1 MCRGNKIVF
10 VCLLRCMIF
19 FVCTSPASCLAST
32 IRLVQ
37 FSVRFCCC
45 GSVFFFRIEFMSL
58 FRCSRFPCW
67 FARHL
72 QRWCIFQELLV
83 TLGGLGI
90 VGMYTFESSA
100 SRLVLLWLVLSH
112 FPRLFVSPAPPSLA
126 PAWSRMVF
134 AWATAM
140 DSRFFEYVVLGSLG
154 LRAS

>member
-10 VCLLRCMIF
+10 VCPSSLHDL
-19 FVCTSPASCLAST
+19 FVCKSPASCLAST
-32 IRLVQ
+32 IQLVQ

-45 GSVFFFRIEFMSL
+45 GSVFFFRVEFTSL

-83 TLGGLGI
+83 TLGGLDT
-90 VGMYTFESSA
+90 VGMYTFESCA

-112 FPRLFVSPAPPSLA
+112 FPRRVCFSCTAFAGSSLIKDG
-126 PAWSRMVF
+126 VH
-134 AWATAM
+134 
-140 DSRFFEYVVLGSLG
+140 LGDRDGFSL
-154 LRAS
+154 L